1 MTYKAPLDDLWSA
14 LETAA
19 GLTQSLDS
27 GLYEGIDRDLVRS
40 VLEEAARFAQAEIA
54 PLDRVGDETGSTLK
68 DGVVTVPP
76 GWTDVYKKWIEGG
89 WCALPCPA
97 DWGGQGFPNAIA
109 MSVSEMWNAAALSF
123 GLGPVLTQGAIE
135 AMHHA
140 ASEELKRTYLPKMVD
155 GTWAGTMNLTE
166 PQAGTDLGALKTRA
180 VPQADGSYRIFG
192 TKIFISYGEHE
203 MTENIIH
210 LVLAKLPDAPPGT
223 RGISLFVVPKYLLD
237 AEGKPGTRNDLRCTG
252 LESKLG
258 IHGSPTCVMT
268 YGEKDGAVGFLV
280 GEANRGLNAMFIMMN
295 RARLA
300 VGVQGVAVAER
311 ALQKAMAYA
320 QERRQGR
327 AEGAAD
333 GASSPIVQHP
343 DVKRMLLT
351 MRALTQ
357 ASRMICLATAAEL
370 DRAERSSDPD
380 VRARAANRAALLT
393 PVAKS
398 FATDNGVEVA
408 SLGIQVHGGM
418 GFIETTGAAQHY
430 RDARILPIY
439 EGTNG
444 VQAIDLVMRKL
455 PLEAGA
461 VVKGYLGELAD
472 VARVVQGSNAP
483 ELGPTGEVLG
493 DAVKA
498 LGEATKWIGAALQQG
513 RREEV
518 LAVATPYQRLFG
530 IAAGGC
536 YLAKAALAGE
546 GDAGRADRMRLA
558 RFFAE
563 TIAVGAPGL
572 SRAVTGGAGAVLAAE
587 VA

>member
-1 MTYKAPLDDLWSA
+1 MTYKAPLDDLWIA
-14 LETAA
+14 LEVGA
-19 GLTQSLDS
+19 GLGQSIDS
-27 GLYEGIDRDLVRS
+27 GLYQGVDRDLVRS
-40 VLEEAARFAQAEIA
+40 VLEAAARFAEAEIA
-54 PLDRVGDETGSTLK
+54 PLDRVGDETGLTLK
-68 DGVVTVPP
+68 EGHVTVPP
-76 GWTDVYKKWIEGG
+76 GWTEVYRRWAEAG
-89 WCALPCPA
+89 WSALPCPT
-97 DWGGQGFPNAIA
+97 DWGGQGLPNTVA
-109 MSVSEMWNAAALSF
+109 MAVSEMWNSAALSF

-140 ASEELKRTYLPKMVD
+140 ASDELKHTYLPKMVD

-166 PQAGTDLGALKTRA
+166 SQAGTDLGALKTRA
-180 VPQADGSYRIFG
+180 VPQADGTYRIFG
-192 TKIFISYGEHE
+192 TKVFISYGEHE

-210 LVLAKLPDAPPGT
+210 LVLAKLPDAPSGT

-237 AEGKPGTRNDLRCTG
+237 KDGRPGTRNDVRCTG
-252 LESKLG
+252 LEEKLG

-268 YGEKDGAVGFLV
+268 YGEKAGAVGYIV
-280 GEANRGLNAMFIMMN
+280 GEPNRGLNAMFVMMN

-327 AEGAAD
+327 AEGAAE
-333 GASSPIVQHP
+333 GVSSPIIEHP
-343 DVKRMLLT
+343 DVKRMLMT

-357 ASRMICLATAAEL
+357 ASRMICQATAVEIDRSERAADPAE
-370 DRAERSSDPD
+370 
-380 VRARAANRAALLT
+380 RARAANRAALLT
-393 PVAKS
+393 PIAKS
-398 FATDNGVEVA
+398 FSTDCGVEVA
-408 SLGIQVHGGM
+408 SLGIQVHGGT

-461 VVKGYLGELAD
+461 VVKGYLGELAET
-472 VARVVQGSNAP
+472 ARAVKGANAP
-483 ELGPTGEVLG
+483 DLGKTGEVLG
-493 DAVKA
+493 EAVKA
-498 LGEATKWIGAALQQG
+498 LDEATQWIGLALQQG

-530 IAAGGC
+530 IVAGGA
-536 YLAKAALAGE
+536 YLARAALARE
-546 GDAGRADRMRLA
+546 ADARRGDRIRLS

-563 TIAVGAPGL
+563 TIAVCAPAL
-572 SRAVTGGAGAVLAAE
+572 ARAVTEGAGSVLGAE

>member
-1 MTYKAPLDDLWSA
+1 MTYKAPLDDLWIA
-14 LETAA
+14 LEVGA
-19 GLTQSLDS
+19 GLGQSIDS
-27 GLYEGIDRDLVRS
+27 GLYQGVDRDLVRS
-40 VLEEAARFAQAEIA
+40 VLEAAARFAEAEIA
-54 PLDRVGDETGSTLK
+54 PLDRVGDETGLTLK
-68 DGVVTVPP
+68 EGHVTVPP
-76 GWTDVYKKWIEGG
+76 GWTEVYRRWAEAG
-89 WCALPCPA
+89 WSALPCPT
-97 DWGGQGFPNAIA
+97 DWGGQGLPNTVA
-109 MSVSEMWNAAALSF
+109 MAVSEMWNSAALSF

-140 ASEELKRTYLPKMVD
+140 ASDELKHTYLPKMVD

-166 PQAGTDLGALKTRA
+166 SQAGTDLGALKTRA
-180 VPQADGSYRIFG
+180 VPQADGTYRIFG
-192 TKIFISYGEHE
+192 TKVFISYGEHE

-210 LVLAKLPDAPPGT
+210 LVLAKLPDAPSGT

-237 AEGKPGTRNDLRCTG
+237 KDGRPGTRNDVRCTG
-252 LESKLG
+252 LEEKLG

-268 YGEKDGAVGFLV
+268 YGEKAGAVGYIV
-280 GEANRGLNAMFIMMN
+280 GEPNRGLNAMFVMMN

-327 AEGAAD
+327 AEGAAE
-333 GASSPIVQHP
+333 GVSSPIIEHP
-343 DVKRMLLT
+343 DVKRMLMT

-357 ASRMICLATAAEL
+357 ASRMICQATAVEIDRSERAADPAE
-370 DRAERSSDPD
+370 
-380 VRARAANRAALLT
+380 RARAANRAALLT
-393 PVAKS
+393 PIAKS
-398 FATDNGVEVA
+398 FSTDCGVEVA
-408 SLGIQVHGGM
+408 SLGIQVHGGT

-461 VVKGYLGELAD
+461 VVKGYLGELAET
-472 VARVVQGSNAP
+472 ARAVKGANAP
-483 ELGPTGEVLG
+483 DLGKTGEVLG
-493 DAVKA
+493 EAVKA
-498 LGEATKWIGAALQQG
+498 LDEATQWIGLALQQG

-530 IAAGGC
+530 IVAGGA
-536 YLAKAALAGE
+536 YLARAALAREADGRR
-546 GDAGRADRMRLA
+546 GDRIRLS

-563 TIAVGAPGL
+563 TIAITALGL
-572 SRAVTGGAGAVLAAE
+572 ARAVTESAGSVLGAE

>member
-1 MTYKAPLDDLWSA
+1 MSYKVPIDDIWCA
-14 LETAA
+14 LETGA
-19 GLTQSLDS
+19 GLSQSLDG
-27 GLYEGIDRDLVRS
+27 GLYAGLDQDLVRS
-40 VLEEAARFAQAEIA
+40 VLEEAARFAESEIA
-54 PLDRVGDETGSTLK
+54 PLDRVGDETGLTLT
-68 DGVVTVPP
+68 DGRVTTPP
-76 GWTDVYKKWIEGG
+76 GWAEVYRKWAEAG
-89 WCALPCPA
+89 WSALPCPA

-109 MSVSEMWNAAALSF
+109 MAASEMWNSASLSF

-135 AMHHA
+135 AMHHT
-140 ASEELKRTYLPKMVD
+140 ASDALKQTYLPKMVE
-155 GTWAGTMNLTE
+155 GQWTGTMNLTE

-237 AEGKPGTRNDLRCTG
+237 EVGRPGARNDVRCTG
-252 LESKLG
+252 LEPKLG

-268 YGEKDGAVGFLV
+268 YGEKDGAVGYMV
-280 GEANRGLNAMFIMMN
+280 GEPNRGLNAMFIMMN

-311 ALQKAMAYA
+311 ALQKAVAYA

-327 AEGAAD
+327 AEGASGSD
-333 GASSPIVQHP
+333 SSPIIQHP

-357 ASRMICLATAAEL
+357 ASRMICMATAAEI
-370 DRAERSSDPD
+370 DRAERAADGAQ
-380 VRARAANRAALLT
+380 RARAAGRAALLT

-398 FATDNGVEVA
+398 FSTDCGVEVA

-461 VVKGYLGELAD
+461 VVKGYLGELFET
-472 VARVVQGSNAP
+472 ARAVKESNAP
-483 ELGPTGEVLG
+483 EFGQAGDILEETVKGLG
-493 DAVKA
+493 DA
-498 LGEATKWIGAALQQG
+498 TQWIGGALQQG

-530 IAAGGC
+530 LAAGGC
-536 YLAKAALAGE
+536 YLARAALSAP
-546 GDAGRADRMRLA
+546 ADRKDERMRLA

-563 TIAVGAPGL
+563 GIAVSAPGL
-572 SRAVTGGAGAVLAAE
+572 ARSVKESASAVLAAE
-587 VA
+587 AVA